1 MWARLATGQVQ
12 PGKMDEFIK
21 IYIDTQKSVN
31 QGMQGFQS
39 ARILTDP
46 SANKAVAM
54 TIWATE
60 SDARAASTAS
70 ALDDV
75 VARFGA
81 VLEGRPI
88 TEFYEISIDY

>member
-60 SDARAASTAS
+60 SDARASVTAS
-70 ALDDV
+70 ASDDV
-75 VARFGA
+75 MARFGE
-81 VLEGRPI
+81 VFEGPPI
-88 TEFYEISIDY
+88 TEFYEVSVDY